1 MKAILL
7 LTLLT
12 GFFSF
17 SQTAVDAD
25 IDAVESKV
33 IEWRRHF
40 HQNPEL
46 SNREF
51 LTARKIAEHLRD
63 LGLEVQ
69 VGVGKTGI
77 SLPSIAD

>member
-40 HQNPEL
+40 HQNPERTCHL
-46 SNREF
+46 D
-51 LTARKIAEHLRD
+51 LTFIFF
-63 LGLEVQ
+63 
-69 VGVGKTGI
+69 
-77 SLPSIAD
+77 